1 MGDDNHW
8 QGVNGSVDI
17 SRPASTPETTDDDI
31 PTFDT
36 NGPTDPSAATEKPPL
51 KPPSVDVLRP
61 SDSETSGPPH
71 QTSLTWGQLG
81 SKPTWPS
88 RHFEELVQELARLDP
103 SLSHTLAAQPGPEPP
118 LGLLDGLLPEEEIQS
133 AMRPACG
140 EAGEKAG
147 ASEEG

>member
-1 MGDDNHW
+1 M
-8 QGVNGSVDI
+8 NGSVAL
-17 SRPASTPETTDDDI
+17 SRPTSTPETTNDDI

-36 NGPTDPSAATEKPPL
+36 NGTTDPSAATEKTPL

-61 SDSETSGPPH
+61 SDSETPGSPH
-71 QTSLTWGQLG
+71 HTSLTWGQLG

-103 SLSHTLAAQPGPEPP
+103 FLSHTLAAQPGPEPP
-118 LGLLDGLLPEEEIQS
+118 LGLLDGLLPVEEIRS
-133 AMRPACG
+133 AMRPAL
-140 EAGEKAG
+140 EETREKAAG

>member
-1 MGDDNHW
+1 MDNHW
-8 QGVNGSVDI
+8 QEVNGSVDL
-17 SRPASTPETTDDDI
+17 SRPTSTPETTNDDI

-36 NGPTDPSAATEKPPL
+36 NGPTDPSAATEETPL

-61 SDSETSGPPH
+61 SDSETSGPPQH
-71 QTSLTWGQLG
+71 TSLTWGQLG

-118 LGLLDGLLPEEEIQS
+118 LGLLDGLFPAEEIQS